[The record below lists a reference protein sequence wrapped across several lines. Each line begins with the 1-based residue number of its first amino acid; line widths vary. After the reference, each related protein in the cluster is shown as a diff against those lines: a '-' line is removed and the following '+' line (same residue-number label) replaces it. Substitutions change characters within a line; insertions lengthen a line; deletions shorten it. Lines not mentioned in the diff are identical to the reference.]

1 MIRSMT
7 GYANKTGM
15 VTINEQKIPL
25 TVAIKSVNSRFF
37 EAKFRL
43 PQAITP
49 LEHTL
54 QKLLKKELLRGN
66 VYCTMHLPTSSIFKS
81 AIQPAYTVVQG
92 YLEAAQNIKKK
103 FSVSGELSL
112 DRLMTMP
119 NVLEI
124 SEKELDEE
132 TKKEIIILVS
142 QTIAQLIDQQ
152 EQEGANLK
160 KDIEKR
166 FFNMQTEI
174 ETIQK
179 VSISLI
185 DEEKEKIH
193 KAIEALPIEESQFEL
208 MQKNALYTYLDKIDI
223 HEEIIRFKSHL
234 VQITKQLE
242 SKQIEKGKRLDFTL
256 QELGRE
262 INTIA
267 AKGSNAQIGQKAI
280 DIKVELE
287 KAREQAQ
294 NIV

>member
-15 VTINEQKIPL
+15 LTINEQKIPL

-43 PQAITP
+43 PQTIIP

-54 QKLLKKELLRGN
+54 QKLLKRELLRGN
-66 VYCTMHLPTSSIFKS
+66 VYFTVHLPANSIFKS
-81 AIQPAYTVVQG
+81 AIQPSYMVIQG

-103 FSVSGELSL
+103 FSVSGDLSL
-112 DRLMTMP
+112 DRLMNMP
-119 NVLEI
+119 NVLEMP
-124 SEKELDEE
+124 EKELEE
-132 TKKEIIILVS
+132 KTKKEIMDLVG
-142 QTIAQLIDQQ
+142 QTITELIDQQ
-152 EQEGANLK
+152 EQEGSNLK
-160 KDIEKR
+160 KDLEKR
-166 FFNMQTEI
+166 FSYMQKEI
-174 ETIQK
+174 DAIEILSTNLLEK
-179 VSISLI
+179 
-185 DEEKEKIH
+185 EKEKIH
-193 KAIEALPIEESQFEL
+193 QAIKELPVEESQFEL
-208 MQKNALYTYLDKIDI
+208 MQKNALFAYLDKIDI
-223 HEEIIRFKSHL
+223 HEEIVRFKSHL
-234 VQITKQLE
+234 SQITAQLD
-242 SKQIEKGKRLDFTL
+242 SKKIEKGKRLDFTL

-267 AKGSNAQIGQKAI
+267 AKCSDATIGQKAI